1 MRRSL
6 IALLVLGAAAA
17 GCKSKP
23 KAPPPA
29 PAAAAPAAAPA
40 APASP
45 AAPGATAPAAGA
57 EAAPE
62 KKSGDEWAYSSVGK
76 RDPFRSFLAELES
89 QGGALA
95 TRCATPLGKFELEQ
109 LKLRAVIVGLE
120 DPVAMVE
127 APSGVGYT
135 VRRGACMGKNGGIV
149 AAVRSGEVVV
159 TEWAIRADGTK
170 EKTQSVLRLPK
181 EAALNLEE

>member
-1 MRRSL
+1 MRRLL
-6 IALLVLGAAAA
+6 IATLVLASVAAC
-17 GCKSKP
+17 GKKP
-23 KAPPPA
+23 SPKP
-29 PAAAAPAAAPA
+29 AAPAAAPA
-40 APASP
+40 PAP
-45 AAPGATAPAAGA
+45 APAAVAGATPGA
-57 EAAPE
+57 EPSAEQKAAE
-62 KKSGDEWAYSSVGK
+62 EWAYSSVGK
-76 RDPFRSFLAELES
+76 RDPFRSFLSELEK

-127 APSGVGYT
+127 APSGTGYT

-159 TEWAIRADGTK
+159 TEWAVRADGTK
-170 EKTQSVLRLPK
+170 EKTQTVLRLPK